1 MKYQI
6 TIKDL
11 ETEEIVFSEECD
23 AVIGGIAREDE
34 ESTHTVA
41 GKSFAATHATVSV
54 CLGAAESAEQAVET
68 LRKKV
73 ADDFI
78 LGLAKQIKEERK

>member
-11 ETEEIVFSEECD
+11 ETEEIVFNEECD
-23 AVIGGIAREDE
+23 AVIGGIAREGE
-34 ESTHTVA
+34 EATHTVS
-41 GKSFAATHATVSV
+41 GKSFAATHATVAV
-54 CLGAAESAEQAVET
+54 CLGAAEAAEQAVET